1 MTNHADGNRWT
12 YRAYGLTIAS
22 QLALPELVPERLP
35 VALDGPS
42 GNAGPADVTIAQAPI
57 SRSGLPDGTQISPFA
72 WVHEDTFWLE
82 VPGVARFIVADGC
95 RILFDPEPESDDASV
110 RVFLLGSVLGAL
122 LFQRGLLLLHGNA
135 IEVNGR
141 CLVCLGPSGAGK
153 STLAAGLLQRGYRIL
168 ADDVVP
174 IDANC
179 NAVPGFPRL
188 KLWQDAASKL
198 DMDTGGLDR
207 VRPELNKFNLMIA
220 DRFCDT
226 PLPVRWVYILSADPR
241 GTFEVTPISG
251 MKRFQPLRANTYR
264 RRFME
269 GMALRPDHLARCGA
283 LASRIHLARVT
294 RPRGGF
300 EIDRLVDTLLADI
313 EKAG

>member
-1 MTNHADGNRWT
+1 MTNHADGNCRV

-22 QLALPELVPERLP
+22 QLVLPELLP
-35 VALDGPS
+35 ISADGSLDGS
-42 GNAGPADVTIAQAPI
+42 AAADVTISRGAI
-57 SRSGLPDGTQISPFA
+57 SGNGLPEGTQISPFA
-72 WVHEDTFWLE
+72 WVHDDSFWLH
-82 VPGVARFIVADGC
+82 VPGVARFIVADGT
-95 RILFDPEPESDDASV
+95 RILFDPEPDSDEASV

-135 IEVNGR
+135 VEVNGR
-141 CLVCLGPSGAGK
+141 CLICLGPSGAGK
-153 STLAAGLLQRGYRIL
+153 STLAAGLLKRGYRLL

-174 IDANC
+174 IDADC

-207 VRPELNKFNLMIA
+207 IRPELNKFNLMIA

-226 PLPVRWVYILSADPR
+226 PLPVRWVYILASDPR
-241 GTFEVTPISG
+241 GTFEVQPIKG
-251 MKRFQPLRANTYR
+251 MKRFRPLRANTYR

-269 GMALRPDHLARCGA
+269 GMALRPEHLARCGA
-283 LASRIHLARVT
+283 LANNIHLARVI
-294 RPRGGF
+294 RPSGGF
-300 EIDRLVDTLLADI
+300 EIDRLIDTLLADI